1 VFEDVYATLRGL
13 QEAFAAGDPSPD
25 SPEFQERRLEHGQAV
40 RAARAAM
47 RHDLERRV

>member
-1 VFEDVYATLRGL
+1 MFEDVYATLRGL